1 MKYTG
6 YIVLKHYDK
15 DTKPINTKE
24 RLHDTIFLKPEMD
37 IKQKIDNTPEIIP
50 IYTSQEEAEADA
62 EWWPAHTNED
72 YGVVRKVT
80 ITIEEETYNT
90 IKSERKTLNKLIE
103 KYPNDNQA
111 RNLKKDKIIQY
122 IDRLRADTRRLTSES
137 ISKEVEKLDNVY
149 KNAIDK
155 KQYTA
160 AVNAIRLKS
169 QLLGF
174 LVEKKEVQHSTL
186 DTMNDDELAKYLEQI
201 KSDHN
206 LDN

>member
-6 YIVLKHYDK
+6 YIILKHYDK

-111 RNLKKDKIIQY
+111 YKDTLK
-122 IDRLRADTRRLTSES
+122 E
-137 ISKEVEKLDNVY
+137 LDWFN
-149 KNAIDK
+149 
-155 KQYTA
+155 
-160 AVNAIRLKS
+160 
-169 QLLGF
+169 
-174 LVEKKEVQHSTL
+174 
-186 DTMNDDELAKYLEQI
+186 
-201 KSDHN
+201 
-206 LDN
+206 